1 MTPLRIPQHLQSGAL
16 YNDDLAPVPWD
27 QRTWGAWNIAA
38 LWTGMVVCI
47 PTYMLAA
54 SMIDKGMSWK
64 QAIFTVFLGNLIVL
78 LPMLLNGAAGTTYG
92 VSFPVLVRAPF
103 GTSGTHVPSLM
114 RALVGCGWFGIQT
127 AIGGSAIYE
136 LTNVIAPGALQR
148 IPDIMPAWFGMNTG
162 QAICFAIFWLIN
174 FYFIWEGTESIKWL
188 ESLGAP
194 ALLALGLLLLGWAI
208 KVGGGLNQILVQ
220 PSTGATPADFWKVF
234 WPSLTAMVGF
244 WATLSLN
251 IPDFTRYA
259 TSQRAQVVGQAIGLP
274 IPMALFAFIGVAVTG
289 ATLVVY
295 REPIWDPVQL
305 AGRFQNRTMVAVS
318 LMAVLVATL
327 TTNIA
332 ANVMAPANAIANL
345 APRWISLRLGG
356 IISAIIGTAIM
367 PWKLLADPTQYIFTW
382 LIGYSALLGPIAGIM
397 IADYFIVHR
406 QRLDLPALFDE
417 QGIYGRWNWRTLAIL
432 LIAILPNLPGFLQAV
447 GLIPSERLSPF
458 WLQLYPYAWFVG
470 FGVAGLLQAVF
481 GRRIGPA
488 VDR

>member
-1 MTPLRIPQHLQSGAL
+1 
-16 YNDDLAPVPWD
+16 
-27 QRTWGAWNIAA
+27 
-38 LWTGMVVCI
+38 
-47 PTYMLAA
+47 
-54 SMIDKGMSWK
+54 
-64 QAIFTVFLGNLIVL
+64 
-78 LPMLLNGAAGTTYG
+78 
-92 VSFPVLVRAPF
+92 
-103 GTSGTHVPSLM
+103 
-114 RALVGCGWFGIQT
+114 
-127 AIGGSAIYE
+127 
-136 LTNVIAPGALQR
+136 
-148 IPDIMPAWFGMNTG
+148 MPAWLGMNTG

-188 ESLGAP
+188 ESLAAP

-220 PSTGATPADFWKVF
+220 PSTEATPADFWKVF

-259 TSQRAQVVGQAIGLP
+259 TSQRAQVIGQAIGLP
-274 IPMALFAFIGVAVTG
+274 IPMALFAFLGVAVTG
-289 ATLVVY
+289 ATLLVY
-295 REPIWDPVQL
+295 GEPIWDPVQL
-305 AGRFQNRTMVAVS
+305 AGRFQNRTIVAVS
-318 LMAVLVATL
+318 LVAVLVATL

-367 PWKLLADPTQYIFTW
+367 PWRLLADPTQYIFTW

-397 IADYFIVHR
+397 VADYFIVHR

-417 QGIYGRWNWRTLAIL
+417 QGIYGRWNWRSLAIL
-432 LIAILPNLPGFLQAV
+432 VVAILPNLPGFFHAV

-470 FGVAGLLQAVF
+470 FGLAGLLQAVF
-481 GRRIGPA
+481 GRGIGPA